1 LADTPGSGSTF
12 YVGAA
17 RQDDKS
23 PAPKPAAYVKATY
36 LRVNGAVM
44 VDPYGGGSR
53 RTNQYADDAGGGV
66 AAPGTPGNNPG
77 NYLIVPGDFSG
88 TTMVD
93 TAMRI
98 SAYDRQL
105 DRMESD
111 ISRYEAQH
119 DHGIGKYFA
128 LAIGSNERAEIA
140 QQRASAALAKE
151 TEMVAA
157 FSPGRPEDIQR
168 SGKYGVPAGMMVPAF
183 QDSASFYLGFVSAL
197 AGFSLSEA
205 VGGGQASA
213 WFHGHASLHNIVH
226 WSFPDGLRPNDIINI
241 REGFAKASLVRLTA
255 P

>member
-1 LADTPGSGSTF
+1 MAAPGSGLTF

-23 PAPKPAAYVKATY
+23 PAPKPAGYVKATY
-36 LRVNGAVM
+36 LRINSALM

-53 RTNQYADDAGGGV
+53 RTNQYADAAGGGV
-66 AAPGTPGNNPG
+66 AAPGSSGNNPD
-77 NYLIVPGDFSG
+77 NYLIVPDGFSG
-88 TTMVD
+88 TTMID
-93 TAMRI
+93 TALRI

-105 DRMESD
+105 DRLDND

-119 DHGIGKYFA
+119 DRGLGKYVA
-128 LAIGSNERAEIA
+128 EAIGSMEKRDIAE
-140 QQRASAALAKE
+140 QRISAALAKDA
-151 TEMVAA
+151 EMVAA

-168 SGKYGVPAGMMVPAF
+168 SGKYGVPAGTMVPAF
-183 QDSASFYLGFVSAL
+183 QDSASFYLGFVAAL
-197 AGFSLSEA
+197 AGFALSDA

-213 WFHGHASLHNIVH
+213 WLHGHTSLHNIIN

-241 REGFAKASLVRLTA
+241 REGFQKASLVRLKS